1 MKIYKQLKANNIT
14 LKKRNFERELLLE
27 AFLIQNE
34 EILAIEGLDTENAP
48 EVTSFEHTVKKGE
61 GSDSNGRIDLI
72 IKYDNTIGIAELKKE
87 EVNHETINQLND
99 YIGAANIQ
107 RIISELRVVSGN
119 AEMFE
124 DDAPRLGIV
133 IGTSIDSKLANEIV
147 NDEPAPWRKEGVEY
161 AAIVINR
168 YESEEL
174 YGTVFT
180 TTETYFKSSKA
191 RDLSKYTINGDK
203 TLKLGKGRLVQH
215 IVRELAKT
223 RSLSQMNEALP
234 KNLQGSKGV
243 FVREEMAI
251 EQLNVSKD
259 NRPRFFMDENK
270 DDIIELIDG
279 TKICVCSQWG
289 ISNISKFIDHIN
301 TNHPELKIT
310 NILKD

>member
-14 LKKRNFERELLLE
+14 LKKRNFSRELLLE

-34 EILAIEGLDTENAP
+34 ELLTIEGLETDNAP
-48 EVTSFEHTVKKGE
+48 EVTSFEHTVKKGN

-87 EVNHETINQLND
+87 EVNHETIKQLND
-99 YIGAANIQ
+99 YMGTTNVQ
-107 RIISELRVVSGN
+107 RIISELRDVSNN
-119 AEMFE
+119 AEIFE

-147 NDEPAPWRKEGVEY
+147 NDQQADWKIDGVEY
-161 AAIVINR
+161 AAIIINR
-168 YESEEL
+168 YESEDL

-203 TLKLGKGRLVQH
+203 TLQLGKGRLVQH

-223 RSLSQMNEALP
+223 RSLSQMKEALP

-243 FVREEMAI
+243 FVKEELAI
-251 EQLNVSKD
+251 EQFNSSKD
-259 NRPRFFMDENK
+259 NRSRYFMDENK
-270 DDIIELIDG
+270 EDRIVLNDG
-279 TKICVCSQWG
+279 IRICVCSQWG
-289 ISNISKFIDHIN
+289 ISNISKFIEHIN
-301 TNHPELKIT
+301 TNHSNLKIT
-310 NILKD
+310 NVIKN